1 MCGFSDGQEER
12 KDLRECSDGDVKQKR
27 KDKEDCS
34 GGNAVRKRIH
44 WVDALRGWSII
55 SMVAYHVMWD
65 LVYLYGLEAD
75 WYRGLAGHIWQQS
88 ICIVFIGLSGF
99 CWCLDRHPVKRG
111 LLVSAGGLLVT
122 VVTWFA
128 AYEARALFGVLTL
141 IGASILL
148 MIPLDRILRP
158 MREHVPAAGFLA
170 AFFMFLLFYSVNS
183 GVLSLGD
190 RVICV
195 LPRALYRNLFTTFL
209 GFPMPGFYSSDY
221 FSLLPW
227 FFLYESGYFFYG
239 IYHKMSRMPEA
250 VEAGGGG
257 QDLQGITKERPPCR
271 DGQEADRHDS
281 ADCHESTDRH
291 GIGELL
297 AFLGK
302 HSFLIYLLHQP
313 VLSLIFAIIF
323 S

>member
-1 MCGFSDGQEER
+1 MSGKKEKALKDCSDGNLKQKR
-12 KDLRECSDGDVKQKR
+12 KDLRECSDG
-27 KDKEDCS
+27 
-34 GGNAVRKRIH
+34 NMARKRIR

-55 SMVAYHVMWD
+55 SMVAYHAMWD
-65 LVYLYGLEAD
+65 LVFLYGLEAD
-75 WYRGLAGHIWQQS
+75 WYRGLPGHIWQQS

-111 LLVSAGGLLVT
+111 ILVSAGGLLVT

-128 AYEARALFGVLTL
+128 AYEARVLFGVLTL

-148 MIPLDRILRP
+148 MIPLDRLLRP
-158 MREHVPAAGFLA
+158 LRDHLPAAGFLT

-195 LPRALYRNLFTTFL
+195 LPRALYRNMFTTFL

-227 FFLYESGYFFYG
+227 FFLYGSGYFFYG
-239 IYHKMSRMPEA
+239 VYGLLTRVPETVRA
-250 VEAGGGG
+250 DNEVQDSKKISAG
-257 QDLQGITKERPPCR
+257 RASFR
-271 DGQEADRHDS
+271 DRQEEDRKS
-281 ADCHESTDRH
+281 
-291 GIGELL
+291 IGDLL

>member
-1 MCGFSDGQEER
+1 MSGKKEKALKDCSDGNLKQKR
-12 KDLRECSDGDVKQKR
+12 KDLRECSDGNV
-27 KDKEDCS
+27 
-34 GGNAVRKRIH
+34 ARKRIR

-55 SMVAYHVMWD
+55 SMVAYHAMWD
-65 LVYLYGLEAD
+65 LVFLYGLEAD
-75 WYRGLAGHIWQQS
+75 WYRGLPGHIWQQS

-111 LLVSAGGLLVT
+111 ILVSAGGLLVT

-128 AYEARALFGVLTL
+128 AYEARVLFGVLTL

-158 MREHVPAAGFLA
+158 VRDHLPAAGFLA
-170 AFFMFLLFYSVNS
+170 VFFMFLLFYSVNS
-183 GVLSLGD
+183 GALSLGG

-195 LPRALYRNLFTTFL
+195 LPKSLYRNLFTTFL

-227 FFLYESGYFFYG
+227 FFLYGSGYFFYG
-239 IYHKMSRMPEA
+239 LYHKMIRMSEA
-250 VEAGGGG
+250 VEAGSKG
-257 QDLQGITKERPPCR
+257 QDLQGIIEERSPCG
-271 DGQEADRHDS
+271 DGQKADRHEG
-281 ADCHESTDRH
+281 ADCHESADHH
-291 GIGELL
+291 GIGDLL